1 MQNWLSTRSAKKGWR
16 SILQSL
22 PDDLFATDL
31 QGRIKFVSQRMID
44 LSSVDGTLQC
54 IRSQAG
60 ISFDPQFVK
69 SSSGY
74 RNRRRAGEIK
84 PRDVPYCA

>member
-60 ISFDPQFVK
+60 IFFDPQFEVFLWVQK
-69 SSSGY
+69 SPTRG
-74 RNRRRAGEIK
+74 
-84 PRDVPYCA
+84 RDQAT